1 MNASKSQID
10 QELDETKQ
18 QEPELIG
25 GGAVEMKP
33 AGEGFM
39 AMQGMGSGVL
49 DRKRVCM
56 IHK

>member
-18 QEPELIG
+18 QEPELI
-25 GGAVEMKP
+25 GAVEMKP